1 MPTTHHCTRCGAGLG
16 DGRFCTRCG
25 QPVDAAPADLDAWRT
40 DTAER
45 PRVEAERSDPVEP
58 PVAATAPE
66 PARFRLFADEDE
78 QPDRREDQPERQHDD
93 RTGPTRAVPEA
104 AYDAGPEGGAARGRG
119 GSWVPW
125 AAGFAVMALIAGL
138 GAFLLLADGDDD
150 GSETAADPAATEQEP
165 RERPTDSP
173 DPTPEQTTEPEP
185 APEGPADLARYVGI
199 EAPKAAPP
207 SQDNSGN
214 VVRYDVEQMVDG
226 VPETTWRTPGDAT
239 GATIT
244 LTFDEPVVLSEV
256 GLINGYAKVGQ
267 DKQGILDWYHGNR
280 RVLTAEWSFDDGT
293 VKKQKLGDTT
303 IMQTVSLPQVE
314 TTAVRLKLVK
324 VSAPGPGRASRNYTA
339 ISDVQLFGH
348 TA

>member
-1 MPTTHHCTRCGAGLG
+1 MPTTHHCARCGAGLG
-16 DGRFCTRCG
+16 DGRFCTSCG
-25 QPVDAAPADLDAWRT
+25 EPVDTLADWRT

-45 PRVEAERSDPVEP
+45 PRVEAGPSAPAEP
-58 PVAATAPE
+58 PTTATAPE
-66 PARFRLFADEDE
+66 PARFRLFADED
-78 QPDRREDQPERQHDD
+78 DEDDD
-93 RTGPTRAVPEA
+93 HTEPTRVVPVA
-104 AYDAGPEGGAARGRG
+104 AYDAAYEEEADDVATPRRGG

-125 AAGFAVMALIAGL
+125 ASGFAVMALIAGL
-138 GAFLLLADGDDD
+138 GAFLLLADSDDPAE
-150 GSETAADPAATEQEP
+150 SAADPAATEREP
-165 RERPTDSP
+165 RERPANRSRDR
-173 DPTPEQTTEPEP
+173 TPEQTTEPEP
-185 APEGPADLARYVGI
+185 APDGPADLARYVGI
-199 EAPKAAPP
+199 EAPKPAPP

-244 LTFDEPVVLSEV
+244 LTFDEPTVLSEV

-280 RVLTAEWSFDDGT
+280 RVLAVEWSFDDGT
-293 VKKQKLGDTT
+293 VKTQKLGDTT

-314 TTAVRLKLVK
+314 TTAVKLKLLK
-324 VSAPGPGRASRNYTA
+324 VSPPGPGRASRDYTA